1 MKFSIKDFLSKC
13 DQICSF
19 QRILSDWLKKFLLEN
34 FIFCAFFHIWPNVLL
49 NLRDFFIEVTFFHIV
64 IFLNFVVMLSKMHPA
79 ISFYANVFKCLPEKY
94 FADTVG
100 LSFVGQLYS
109 LEILKII
116 ETRTLTHF
124 SPMSHFYTQRKR
136 FSDIFRGHRNVTLD

>member
-1 MKFSIKDFLSKC
+1 M
-13 DQICSF
+13 
-19 QRILSDWLKKFLLEN
+19 R
-34 FIFCAFFHIWPNVLL
+34 PNLQ
-49 NLRDFFIEVTFFHIV
+49 FPK
-64 IFLNFVVMLSKMHPA
+64 NFVRLTEEVFIRKLRFLCSVSYMTKCFTKFTRFFYWSYLFSYSYFPEFCCDA
-79 ISFYANVFKCLPEKY
+79 IKNAPCNQFLCKCLPEKY

-116 ETRTLTHF
+116 ETRKLTHF

>member
-1 MKFSIKDFLSKC
+1 
-13 DQICSF
+13 
-19 QRILSDWLKKFLLEN
+19 
-34 FIFCAFFHIWPNVLL
+34 
-49 NLRDFFIEVTFFHIV
+49 
-64 IFLNFVVMLSKMHPA
+64 MLSKMHTA
-79 ISFYANVFKCLPEKY
+79 ISFYANVFKCLPGKY

-100 LSFVGQLYS
+100 LSFVGQLHS

-136 FSDIFRGHRNVTLD
+136 FSDIFRGQRNVTLD